1 MASTASKRPS
11 IDLKTLIQSLKMA
24 QLLLLCLVLADAFVG
39 LAMASE
45 KVQTMVQSSPAP
57 SSHPQAPTQN
67 LYDAQAPNIRKL
79 GKHHLHKM
87 VQSFVAPIHS
97 PSIAPDHQAQ
107 ENVHS
112 KRETSSSYQIKSS
125 SEPSSTEESASIHV
139 QDIHL
144 RNHHHSVDKS
154 IAGGGVILG
163 GLAAVFLV
171 AVFRYIRATG
181 RHKAGASS

>member
-181 RHKAGASS
+181 RHKAGATS

>member
-1 MASTASKRPS
+1 
-11 IDLKTLIQSLKMA
+11 MA

-97 PSIAPDHQAQ
+97 PSIAPHHAQ

-144 RNHHHSVDKS
+144 PNHHHSVDKS

-181 RHKAGASS
+181 RHKAGASSWVKLSIVVL

>member
-1 MASTASKRPS
+1 LASTASKRPS

-24 QLLLLCLVLADAFVG
+24 QVLLLCLVLADAFVG

>member
-1 MASTASKRPS
+1 LASTASKRPS

-144 RNHHHSVDKS
+144 PNHHHSVDKS

>member
-97 PSIAPDHQAQ
+97 PSIAPHQAQ